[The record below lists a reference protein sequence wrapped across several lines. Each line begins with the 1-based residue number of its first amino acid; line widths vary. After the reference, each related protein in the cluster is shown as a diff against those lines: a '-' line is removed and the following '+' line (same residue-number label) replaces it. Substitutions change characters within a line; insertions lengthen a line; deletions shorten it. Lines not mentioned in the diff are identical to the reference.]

1 MMNPLVAASATRSL
15 WPTVMP
21 HVSAS
26 ASLNGQK
33 ISDSLPSVL
42 QKGTW
47 YINGKDGGM
56 GFEMKAPLD
65 GDMLAPIVVYIPGAG
80 VLNQKMGN
88 QTYNTPSPSWSVIL
102 NVPGIHRFRTPD
114 CHIEALAFLRRV
126 TETSR
131 NYIVVIG
138 FSRGAAWVVDIC
150 KEDVDKCDAAIALA
164 PYPWTKCAF
173 QNAAEA
179 KTLMSVQAPL
189 LLVHFH
195 VDEFCNAVFYPTW
208 YATFALGMVTNPDD
222 TAVTSY
228 GQRSKTFV
236 SAVCQ
241 GKHAQANALFYS
253 LDFQDLSEE
262 GPHVFWQSMWKAF
275 SNRRL
280 VHLPG

>member
-1 MMNPLVAASATRSL
+1 MPLVDPLVAASATRSL
-15 WPTVMP
+15 WPTV
-21 HVSAS
+21 
-26 ASLNGQK
+26 
-33 ISDSLPSVL
+33 LPSVL
-42 QKGTW
+42 QKGKW

-80 VLNQKMGN
+80 VLNQKMGSE
-88 QTYNTPSPSWSVIL
+88 TFNTPSPSWSVIL
-102 NVPGIHRFRTPD
+102 NVPGIHSFRTPD
-114 CHIEALAFLRRV
+114 CLIEALAFLRRV
-126 TETSR
+126 TEISR

-138 FSRGAAWVVDIC
+138 FSRGAAWVLDIC
-150 KEDVDKCDAAIALA
+150 KEDVDKCDVAIALA

-179 KTLMSVQAPL
+179 KILMMVQVPL

-208 YATFALGMVTNPDD
+208 YATFALGMVMNPDD
-222 TAVTSY
+222 TAVASY
-228 GQRSKTFV
+228 GLRSKTFV
-236 SAVCQ
+236 SVVCQ

-262 GPHVFWQSMWKAF
+262 SPHVFWQSIWKAF
-275 SNRRL
+275 ASRRL